1 MIRDNSF
8 HPVHGGR
15 ADKAP
20 SGASQCCCLINRRVT
35 VERFRA
41 VLCSEGQPSGS
52 AGEDA
57 VFGVC

>member
-8 HPVHGGR
+8 HPVHEGR

-35 VERFRA
+35 VEQFRA
-41 VLCSEGQPSGS
+41 LLWSEGQPSGYV
-52 AGEDA
+52 E
-57 VFGVC
+57 

>member
-8 HPVHGGR
+8 HPVHEGR

-35 VERFRA
+35 VEQFRA
-41 VLCSEGQPSGS
+41 LLRSEGQPSGS
-52 AGEDA
+52 VEEDGI
-57 VFGVC
+57 FGVC